1 MKDTGVAAFLESHR
15 REVEPIGRESG
26 LAWWNLATTG
36 LKKWEK
42 RSAELGKKE
51 AAIYSDAEGFEKLT
65 GWRKAPPRDVKTAR
79 ALERTWRA
87 FLRERKS
94 PALVKK
100 IVNLEVEVQGI
111 YNNFRSTL
119 GGRKVGDNVIAN
131 VLQSSTDLRERQAA
145 WEASKQIGSAVHG
158 KVRELARL
166 RNENARAG
174 GFPDY
179 YRMALAGQEIE
190 PDELWRILDDLERRT
205 EKPWREEK
213 KKKIDADLRVRYGLA
228 TGDVPNPPPWFYA
241 DPFFQQ
247 VPRSPELDLN
257 GLFEKSDLVKL
268 ALQTY
273 DGLGMEVRDI
283 LKRSSLYPAKGKSQH
298 AFCTCIDRKQ
308 DVRILCNLT
317 PSARWMETLLHELGH
332 AVYDKYIDP
341 KLPFLLRSPSHTLTT
356 ESIALLMGRQVQSAD
371 WLGGVRGLPPAEVKR
386 LSALIARERRRG
398 LLVFARWALVMCR
411 FERALYED
419 PERDLDALWWELVER
434 LQGVP
439 KPAGRN
445 APDWASKM
453 HIACSPV
460 YYHNYLLGDLMA
472 SQLEG
477 TIRRKVAGKRLIG
490 NRKAGAWLRKAVFAP
505 GALWRWDELVR
516 RATGS
521 PLSAK
526 DWAAEVV
533 ARQ

>member
-1 MKDTGVAAFLESHR
+1 MPPTELARFLETHR
-15 REVEPIGRESG
+15 SAVEPLGRESG
-26 LAWWNLATTG
+26 LAWWNLAITG

-42 RSAELGKKE
+42 RSAVLGKRE
-51 AAIYSDAEGFEKLT
+51 ARIYSDARGFAQLT
-65 GWRKAPPRDVKTAR
+65 EWRKSPPKDGAASRV
-79 ALERTWRA
+79 LERTWRS
-87 FLRERKS
+87 FLRERKA

-100 IVNLEVEVQGI
+100 LVDLEVEVSAI
-111 YNNFRSTL
+111 YNNFRATL
-119 GGRKVGDNVIAN
+119 RGKKVADNAIAEI
-131 VLQSSTDLRERQAA
+131 LQSSTDMALREEA
-145 WEASKQIGSAVHG
+145 WDSSKQIGGQVHG

-166 RNENARAG
+166 RNANAREG
-174 GFPDY
+174 GFPDH

-190 PDELWRILDDLERRT
+190 PDDLWRILDDLERRT
-205 EKPWREEK
+205 EQPWKEEK
-213 KKKIDADLRVRYGLA
+213 ARIDADLRLRYGLSP
-228 TGDVPNPPPWFYA
+228 TDLPHPPPWFYA

-247 VPRSPELDLN
+247 VPRSPDLDLN
-257 GLFEKSDLVKL
+257 GLFEKSDLVAL
-268 ALQTY
+268 ALKTY

-283 LKRSSLYPAKGKSQH
+283 LKRSSLFAGKGKSQH
-298 AFCTCIDRKQ
+298 AFCTCIDRKK

-341 KLPFLLRSPSHTLTT
+341 KLPYLLRSPSHTLTT
-356 ESIALLMGRQVQSAD
+356 EAIALLMGRQVQSAD
-371 WLGGVRGLPPAEVKR
+371 WLRGVRGLPLAEVKR

-445 APDWASKM
+445 APDWAAKM
-453 HIACSPV
+453 HIACAPV

-477 TIRRKVAGKRLIG
+477 TIRKKVAGKRLIG
-490 NRKAGAWLRKAVFAP
+490 NLRAGAWLRKAVFEP
-505 GALWRWDELVR
+505 GARWRWDELVK
-516 RATGS
+516 RATGAE
-521 PLSAK
+521 LTAK
-526 DWAAEVV
+526 DWANEVV
-533 ARQ
+533 GT